1 MQFLK
6 IVKVG
11 EILRNRRNRKIW
23 LIVGKSTKGVY
34 VIDLMIQHNGPA
46 PINIILQDQSDEWDR
61 DTDIEDLEEWEK
73 NMMMQNMTLIDSIEV
88 HAEQQERTQM
98 NPDSIHVK
106 KLKLSHI
113 NGII

>member
-34 VIDLMIQHNGPA
+34 VIDLMIQYAGPA
-46 PINIILQDQSDEWDR
+46 PISIILQDQSDEWDR

-73 NMMMQNMTLIDSIEV
+73 NMMLQNMTLIDSIEA
-88 HAEQQERTQM
+88 HEQRQEELQM

-106 KLKLSHI
+106 KLKLNNA
-113 NGII
+113 NGI